1 MTRTR
6 TRSTTA
12 LFLTDLHL
20 DRTGKEEIEN
30 LLNRIHNTESNS
42 VILTGDISDAGNIRR
57 HLSRI
62 ASACAP
68 RPLYFVMGNHDYY
81 GGGFRE
87 VEDEVRA
94 LCEST
99 KNLHLMD
106 GTTVVSLAEG
116 IGMVGHSGWPDARA
130 GDGMETVIENPDRW
144 CIKDFRDLDHRQTL
158 HRMRALG
165 GESAARLRG
174 ILPLAL
180 KRYRHV
186 VVATHVPPFA
196 NAVFHRDKPA
206 DNQHLPHFC
215 NATVGYMILGLL
227 KAFPH
232 RRVSVLAGH
241 SHGACARMI
250 TRNLSV
256 RVGASRVGG
265 VIPFVLLRIAA

>member
-1 MTRTR
+1 MTHAH

-20 DRTGKEEIEN
+20 DRTGKEETED
-30 LLNRIHNTESNS
+30 LLNRIRNTESNS
-42 VILTGDISDAGNIRR
+42 VILTGDISDAGSIRR
-57 HLSRI
+57 HLSQI

-87 VEDEVRA
+87 VEAGVHA

-99 KNLHLMD
+99 ENLHLMD

-116 IGMVGHSGWPDARA
+116 IGMVGHGGWPDARA
-130 GDGMETVIENPDRW
+130 GDGLETTVENPDRW
-144 CIKDFRDLDHRQTL
+144 CIGDFRDLDHGQTL
-158 HRMRALG
+158 LRMRGLG

-180 KRYRHV
+180 KRHRHV

-196 NAVFHRDKPA
+196 NAVFHKGKPA
-206 DNQHLPHFC
+206 GVEYLPHFC
-215 NATVGYMILGLL
+215 NATVGYMMLGLL
-227 KAFPH
+227 RAFPH

-256 RVGASRVGG
+256 RVGASRSAGA
-265 VIPFVLLRIAA
+265 IPLDLVKFTS